1 LFIFIVD
8 IANCALYCH
17 STNTKTQT
25 GENVK
30 TQKEIVE
37 KLKKMNLAVL
47 AEETGLD
54 KRTLFR
60 IRNGQSFTYETGLI
74 LIACLWD

>member
-1 LFIFIVD
+1 
-8 IANCALYCH
+8 
-17 STNTKTQT
+17 
-25 GENVK
+25 VK